1 MLLKIYSKRQ
11 KKIFILVFYFL
22 LSHNISYSEDNYLNQ
37 GIKLFENKKYD
48 KAKFKFE
55 QEIVYNPKSEQSYL
69 YLAKIF
75 KLKKNDNLLERNLD
89 TTILL
94 NPKNE
99 DALYELI
106 LLKIKKSDFLES
118 EKLINKFSSVCQL
131 LCSKKDQ
138 LVKLRKDSLKK

>member
-1 MLLKIYSKRQ
+1 M
-11 KKIFILVFYFL
+11 KKILILIFYYL
-22 LSHNISYSEDNYLNQ
+22 LIQSVSYSENHYLNE
-37 GIKLFENKKYD
+37 GIKLFQKKKYD

-55 QEIVYNPKSEQSYL
+55 QEIVHNPKSEQSYL

-75 KLKKNDNLLERNLD
+75 KFKKNDNLLEKNLD
-89 TTILL
+89 TAILL

-118 EKLINKFSSVCQL
+118 EKLINKFSSVCNL

>member
-1 MLLKIYSKRQ
+1 M
-11 KKIFILVFYFL
+11 KKVLILIIYFL
-22 LSHNISYSEDNYLNQ
+22 LSHNISYSEDNFFNE
-37 GIKLFENKKYD
+37 GIKLFEKKKYD

-131 LCSKKDQ
+131 LCSKRDQ

>member
-1 MLLKIYSKRQ
+1 M
-11 KKIFILVFYFL
+11 KKIIILIFCFL
-22 LSHNISYSEDNYLNQ
+22 LSNNISYSKDNYLNE
-37 GIKLFENKKYD
+37 GIKLFEKKKYD

-75 KLKKNDNLLERNLD
+75 KLKKDDNLLERNLD

-118 EKLINKFSSVCQL
+118 EKLINKFSSVCSL